1 MSDLGKRIQ
10 ELRKEKGLTQQE
22 LAKEVGISHP
32 QIVRYETKGVQPPAD
47 VLGRIADTLGVSVD
61 FLVNGNSTEKARN
74 TLKDAELLKQFKAV
88 EKMDENDQNTIK
100 SLIDAFITKGKLKQ
114 LAL

>member
-1 MSDLGKRIQ
+1 MDIGSKIR
-10 ELRKEKGLTQQE
+10 EAREAKGLTQQE

-47 VLGRIADTLGVSVD
+47 VLGRIADTLDVSVD
-61 FLVNGNSTEKARN
+61 FLVNGNSTEKAQN
-74 TLKDAELLKQFKAV
+74 TLKDTELLKQFKTV
-88 EKMDENDQNTIK
+88 EKMDENDQKTIK